1 MGVRHFLNQYK
12 FLASPLFKII
22 SFIVFILIFYKVI
35 IDILLFFD
43 IEGNTV
49 YMYMGWFI
57 FLYLLFII
65 LPFNYGLIEPEYE
78 IPDNTNGNSNS
89 GGISGWLSS
98 LIYGTKNKSGPAT
111 NPGLVVNPLLGPTN
125 RGAPSSS

>member
-1 MGVRHFLNQYK
+1 
-12 FLASPLFKII
+12 
-22 SFIVFILIFYKVI
+22 
-35 IDILLFFD
+35 
-43 IEGNTV
+43 
-49 YMYMGWFI
+49 MGWFI

>member
-43 IEGNTV
+43 I
-49 YMYMGWFI
+49 
-57 FLYLLFII
+57 
-65 LPFNYGLIEPEYE
+65 
-78 IPDNTNGNSNS
+78 
-89 GGISGWLSS
+89 
-98 LIYGTKNKSGPAT
+98 
-111 NPGLVVNPLLGPTN
+111 
-125 RGAPSSS
+125 